1 MNGLV
6 PRMASVS
13 DLQRNYKSLL
23 DLVERTKE
31 PVVLLK
37 DNKAKAAL
45 LDIGELEKLYMT
57 KQDHEAQKIRR
68 AIISYEKAKKAGKL
82 LSATSVDELFK
93 MVESENRRLLLRK
106 KVSKVSGKTAPKRA
120 KES

>member
-13 DLQRNYKSLL
+13 DLQRDYKSLL

-45 LDIGELEKLYMT
+45 LDIDEFEKLYMI
-57 KQDHEAQKIRR
+57 KQDHEAQKIKN
-68 AIISYEKAKKAGKL
+68 AIVSYEKAKKTGKL
-82 LSATSVDELFK
+82 MSATSIDELFK
-93 MVESENRRLLLRK
+93 MVESENRKVSLRK
-106 KVSKVSGKTAPKRA
+106 KVSKVSGKAVSKSTK
-120 KES
+120 